1 MPEAEKDKGPKE
13 KGSKGPKTKG
23 AKGSEGAAGARTLS
37 SRVERSLKDADRLL
51 KKSPEAPPQ
60 QRAMAHLEQAK
71 VSALLQLADA
81 IRANRKV

>member
-1 MPEAEKDKGPKE
+1 MAEPEKAKASKE
-13 KGSKGPKTKG
+13 KGAKTPKTKAAKSGDGG
-23 AKGSEGAAGARTLS
+23 AGRTLS

-81 IRANRKV
+81 IRANRKT

>member
-1 MPEAEKDKGPKE
+1 MPEAEKAKGPKE
-13 KGSKGPKTKG
+13 KGAKTPKTKG
-23 AKGSEGAAGARTLS
+23 AKSAEGSARTLS

-51 KKSPEAPPQ
+51 KKSPEAPAQ

-81 IRANRKV
+81 IRANRKA

>member
-1 MPEAEKDKGPKE
+1 MAEPEKAKASKE
-13 KGSKGPKTKG
+13 KGAKTPKSKAAKSGDG
-23 AKGSEGAAGARTLS
+23 AGRTLS

-81 IRANRKV
+81 IRANRKT